1 MPAFV
6 ASVSAHVSKRHV
18 IRRMRISRKR
28 RSHDLSQGR
37 AIAVDKLDEREML
50 DASRAKRTIG
60 KAVAMSA
67 DDPEADL
74 VLVSERTRPRFGVV
88 GKCDWICSTASCYVM
103 R

>member
-1 MPAFV
+1 MIYRKGELSPA
-6 ASVSAHVSKRHV
+6 S
-18 IRRMRISRKR
+18 I
-28 RSHDLSQGR
+28 
-37 AIAVDKLDEREML
+37 DKLDEREML

-60 KAVAMSA
+60 KAVATSA

-88 GKCDWICSTASCYVM
+88 GKCDWICLTASCYVM